1 MSAPGAPS
9 RRRRR
14 IVLGVTGFVVGL
26 VVLAAGSFVLRPF
39 FWLERLGKARLRWDG
54 LRRAQVQGPR
64 GRVVYR
70 QGGTGPVLV
79 LVHGA
84 NDQCGAWA
92 LVAGRL
98 AASRRLVLPDLPGHG
113 DSDPRDGPLGIG
125 DLLAGVEAVIEAAAP
140 GARLS
145 LVGNSLG
152 GYLALLYAERHPGR
166 VDRVVLLNGAAI
178 RAQPGVAVSLL
189 PRTREEARATMDAL
203 TAPESPRVPAF
214 ILDDL
219 VRRGPTSPLARLLAI
234 PIEDRYVLDERLSGM
249 ATPVS
254 LLWGEADRYMPV
266 SYAETV
272 RARLPSARLEVLP
285 GCGHV
290 PQRECPDR
298 LLPALERAL
307 AP

>member
-1 MSAPGAPS
+1 MSAPSPG
-9 RRRRR
+9 RRR
-14 IVLGVTGFVVGL
+14 
-26 VVLAAGSFVLRPF
+26 VVLALAGVLAGLLVVAMGSFVLRPF
-39 FWLERLGKARLRWDG
+39 SWLERMGKARLRWDG
-54 LRRAQVQGPR
+54 FRRAEAPGPR

-79 LVHGA
+79 LLHGA
-84 NDQCGAWA
+84 NDQSGAWA

-113 DSDPRDGPLGIG
+113 ESDPKAGPLGIG

-140 GARLS
+140 GARSS

-152 GYLALLYAERHPGR
+152 GFLALLYAERHPER

-178 RAQPGVAVSLL
+178 RAEPGAAISLL

-219 VRRGPTSPLARLLAI
+219 VRRGPTSPLARLLAV
-234 PIEDRYVLDERLSGM
+234 PIEDRHVLDDRLSGM

-254 LLWGEADRYMPV
+254 LVWGEADRYMPV

-272 RARLPSARLEVLP
+272 KSRLPSARLEVLP